1 MLMKRMSP
9 AAIGGDTRPARS
21 AIQSFVRYFIIRRW
35 LSVVGAWIG
44 RNRQRHALAD
54 LDDRLLE
61 DVGISRGAAAR
72 EIAKPFWR

>member
-1 MLMKRMSP
+1 MLMKRLSA
-9 AAIGGDTRPARS
+9 AAIVEDTRPARF
-21 AIQSFVRYFIIRRW
+21 AIQSSVRCFIVRRW
-35 LSVVGAWIG
+35 LSVVGAWIE

-61 DVGISRGAAAR
+61 DVGISRYAAAR